1 MPSQE
6 QSDAVLVRSCVLS
19 KTIFLVLLVRKL
31 TIPKLNLTN
40 KQKALIVGLLAVGAL
55 LWLWFGKTGTIL
67 PMKHITTVV
76 EQHKAE
82 VKDLE
87 KNIEKLRQENDKP
100 VARSSLDIDRR
111 LLKMI

>member
-1 MPSQE
+1 M
-6 QSDAVLVRSCVLS
+6 
-19 KTIFLVLLVRKL
+19 
-31 TIPKLNLTN
+31 IPKLNLNLTN

-55 LWLWFGKTGTIL
+55 FCLWFVKDRNVPSIK
-67 PMKHITTVV
+67 PITTVV

-100 VARSSLDIDRR
+100 VERSSLDIDPLVDYFNSWLGSRKEDRR
-111 LLKMI
+111 EHRIDY